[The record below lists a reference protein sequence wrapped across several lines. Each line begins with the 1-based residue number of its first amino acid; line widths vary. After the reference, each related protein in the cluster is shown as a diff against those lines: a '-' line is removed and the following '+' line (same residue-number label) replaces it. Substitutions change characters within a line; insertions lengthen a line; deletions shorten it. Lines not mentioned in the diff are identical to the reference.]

1 MCGLL
6 NDNLNVIREA
16 LESRRRHTAELE
28 SINDYFNG
36 AGYTKD
42 EIARIDAALAALDED
57 AGWEVVPDGEVSS
70 FMYVD
75 NGGKLLGV
83 YAGDDYTDWYATED
97 LPDHI
102 RLCRKRPP
110 AQG

>member
-1 MCGLL
+1 M
-6 NDNLNVIREA
+6 NSDHVATIREA
-16 LESRRRHTAELE
+16 LTEYEYARRAFYDGEPKAMADAE
-28 SINDYFNG
+28 
-36 AGYTKD
+36 AAK
-42 EIARIDAALAALDED
+42 RALAALGED
-57 AGWEVVPDGEVSS
+57 AGWEPLPDGEVSS

-97 LPDHI
+97 LPDDI